1 MNIFIAILFWMIG
14 LRLQMS
20 SVYYVIIIISVFLQF
35 LLGYAKNNQHDN
47 GGQNDCNDG
56 AN

>member
-20 SVYYVIIIISVFLQF
+20 SAYFVVIIIGVFFQF

-47 GGQNDCNDG
+47 EGQNDCNDG